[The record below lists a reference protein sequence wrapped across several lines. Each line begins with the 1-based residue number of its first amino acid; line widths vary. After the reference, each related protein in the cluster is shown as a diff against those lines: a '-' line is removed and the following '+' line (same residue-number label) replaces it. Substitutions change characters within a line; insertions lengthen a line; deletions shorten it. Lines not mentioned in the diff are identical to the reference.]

1 MTGLIS
7 MRESRILSRVCLRL
21 NWITWPHNDAGGRDH
36 QLRVGTGQL
45 NWAGKVGGETGR
57 REQGMG
63 YFAKLA
69 LDAILQAGGVIKAG
83 PRVRWCLGRVLR
95 EAPCGE
101 K

>member
-1 MTGLIS
+1 
-7 MRESRILSRVCLRL
+7 
-21 NWITWPHNDAGGRDH
+21 
-36 QLRVGTGQL
+36 
-45 NWAGKVGGETGR
+45 
-57 REQGMG
+57 MG